1 MLNKDVYI
9 DTSGAKL
16 VVKVVFIDFPPTE
29 VNERERSVKN
39 ETIYVYGFKR
49 GQSIHFSML
58 AEDLVAKMKKALLK
72 IGIFKVNDTFP
83 ICHIFTHLSGCAC
96 DMVRIIISFFKQISI
111 CSFLPRIYIYIY
123 LFLPARRND
132 KDSFFSANFN
142 TRRQERNFE
151 TLHAASFRIYK
162 KHFQKLLLFDQFHTF
177 HTRRQERNFEILH
190 AASIYSFLSLF
201 CPQETTKTPPKTPS
215 FRPISMH
222 DDTHI
227 LVILHLIIIR
237 II

>member
-96 DMVRIIISFFKQISI
+96 DMVRIIISLFKQISI

-123 LFLPARRND
+123 IYSSP
-132 KDSFFSANFN
+132 
-142 TRRQERNFE
+142 QEE
-151 TLHAASFRIYK
+151 TTKTPSFRPISIHDDK
-162 KHFQKLLLFDQFHTF
+162 KEISKPCMQLPSAYIKNSSFSINFIHFIHDDKKEISKSCMQLPYIHFSLCFVRKKRQKLLQKLLLFDQFQCT
-177 HTRRQERNFEILH
+177 TIL
-190 AASIYSFLSLF
+190 IYS
-201 CPQETTKTPPKTPS
+201 S
-215 FRPISMH
+215 FYI
-222 DDTHI
+222 
-227 LVILHLIIIR
+227 
-237 II
+237 

>member
-96 DMVRIIISFFKQISI
+96 DMVRIIISLFKQISI

-123 LFLPARRND
+123 IYSSP
-132 KDSFFSANFN
+132 
-142 TRRQERNFE
+142 QEAKE
-151 TLHAASFRIYK
+151 TTKTPSFRPISIHDDK
-162 KHFQKLLLFDQFHTF
+162 KEISKPCMQLPYIKNTSKNSSFSINFIHFIHDDKKEISKSCMQLPYIHFSLCFVRKKRQKLLLFDQFQCT
-177 HTRRQERNFEILH
+177 TIL
-190 AASIYSFLSLF
+190 IYS
-201 CPQETTKTPPKTPS
+201 S
-215 FRPISMH
+215 FYI
-222 DDTHI
+222 
-227 LVILHLIIIR
+227 
-237 II
+237 

>member
-96 DMVRIIISFFKQISI
+96 DMVRIIISLFKQISI
-111 CSFLPRIYIYIY
+111 CSFLPRIYIYIFIP
-123 LFLPARRND
+123 LR
-132 KDSFFSANFN
+132 KKK
-142 TRRQERNFE
+142 RQR
-151 TLHAASFRIYK
+151 
-162 KHFQKLLLFDQFHTF
+162 LLLFGQFQYTT
-177 HTRRQERNFEILH
+177 TRKKFRNL
-190 AASIYSFLSLF
+190 ACSFL
-201 CPQETTKTPPKTPS
+201 
-215 FRPISMH
+215 I
-222 DDTHI
+222 
-227 LVILHLIIIR
+227 
-237 II
+237 